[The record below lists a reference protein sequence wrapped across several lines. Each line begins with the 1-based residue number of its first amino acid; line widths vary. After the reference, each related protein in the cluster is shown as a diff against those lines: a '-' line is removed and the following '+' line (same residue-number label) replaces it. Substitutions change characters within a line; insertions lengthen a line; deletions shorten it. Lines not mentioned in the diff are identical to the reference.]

1 MVLSASV
8 AYRLGM
14 NANRDAYAILQVDPL
29 AVPEV
34 IDAAF
39 RALARLR
46 HPDREPGSSGRA
58 MAELND
64 AYAVLR
70 DPARRSVYD
79 HERLPKVPIPTFLHD
94 RVAVSPTARRPATT
108 DASPIIDFGRYAG
121 TTLGQV
127 AKADPDYLR
136 WLRRHSSGIRYRRII
151 DDMLGP
157 PVAPRP
163 VERARRRR

>member
-1 MVLSASV
+1 MTVK
-8 AYRLGM
+8 
-14 NANRDAYAILQVDPL
+14 RDAYVILQLDPL

-46 HPDREPGSSGRA
+46 HPDREPGSNGHA

-70 DPARRSVYD
+70 DPARRSAYD
-79 HERLPKVPIPTFLHD
+79 RERLPKSPPPSFLHD
-94 RVAVSPTARRPATT
+94 RVAASPTAGRPATA

-121 TTLGQV
+121 TSLGMV

-157 PVAPRP
+157 PVTPRP
-163 VERARRRR
+163 AERVRRRR

>member
-1 MVLSASV
+1 MT
-8 AYRLGM
+8 GK
-14 NANRDAYAILQVDPL
+14 RDAYAILQLDPL
-29 AVPEV
+29 AVPAV

-46 HPDREPGSSGRA
+46 HPDRVPGSDGRG

-70 DPARRSVYD
+70 DPARRAVYD
-79 HERLPKVPIPTFLHD
+79 RERQPKAPAAGFLHD
-94 RVAVSPTARRPATT
+94 RVVIGPTPGRPATS
-108 DASPIIDFGRYAG
+108 DATPIIDFGRYAG
-121 TTLGQV
+121 ASLGQV

-136 WLRRHSSGIRYRRII
+136 WLRRHSSGIRYRRTI

-157 PVAPRP
+157 AVAPQP

>member
-1 MVLSASV
+1 M
-8 AYRLGM
+8 AYRHGM
-14 NANRDAYAILQVDPL
+14 TGKRDAYAILQIDPL

-34 IDAAF
+34 VEAAF

-46 HPDREPGSSGRA
+46 HPDHEPGSTGRA

-70 DPARRSVYD
+70 DPAQRAVYD
-79 HERLPKVPIPTFLHD
+79 RERQPKAPVPSFLHD
-94 RVAVSPTARRPATT
+94 RVAAGPAAARRPGTADAT
-108 DASPIIDFGRYAG
+108 PIIDFGRYAG
-121 TTLGQV
+121 ASLGEV
-127 AKADPDYLR
+127 ARTDPDYLR
-136 WLRRHSSGIRYRRII
+136 WLKRHSSGIRYRRII